1 MKKALAQYLV
11 PICILLLGGFMNHVY
26 ADAQDTSESACIID
40 YKHID
45 NSTVA
50 IPLNGAE
57 KNLFVE
63 ITDVE
68 EQEERDE
75 NGASYNVDIRLGS
88 YLTAFFNGSLSEQ
101 TFGQLET
108 NPRHLEPNFTTATQK
123 RHIRFQVFRI

>member
-11 PICILLLGGFMNHVY
+11 PLCMLLLGGFMNHTY

-40 YKHID
+40 HQHID
-45 NSTVA
+45 NSTIA
-50 IPLNGAE
+50 IPLNGVE

-75 NGASYNVDIRLGS
+75 NTTSSSVDVRLGS